1 MVKFLVTI
9 CLMLLLGVSP
19 VLAMPEIMTTDQIR
33 PGMQGYAETM
43 IQGNQKVDFNVEI
56 MGVVNNGNG
65 SSKQI
70 LAKAS
75 GALINDTNGVI
86 HGMSGSPVYV
96 NGKLI
101 GAVARSVGQ
110 DVLPYKF
117 YITPIEEMLKI
128 WQLPDPLSTINKS
141 GVKSVNVP
149 TADEYK
155 EKQESFDE
163 DIDKEIEKY
172 KSKVLATPEGE
183 DREKGKAQTRLEE
196 ILRDFDGDK
205 TDTEKA
211 DLNEETSE
219 VKSSEKQSENT
230 SDKTSEK
237 INENKSEDKNADV
250 KESDIKN
257 EEEKAVENTDK
268 VEKDAETE
276 KSLEDGNKEENKSVE
291 TKKED
296 NAEIKEDSADKEVK
310 ETVEDKK
317 TEKTTDETEKDTVK
331 KDDKT
336 EKSSEDEDKIVEVK
350 KDDDEKVKEDN
361 TKDEVKED
369 KKEDKAKEEAEA
381 AENERFLKALARVNA
396 AGAEKKLNE
405 EISITQFIL
414 DSIAKQREINKSSY
428 SMPIDV
434 YVSGFTGNSFEVLK
448 QNLANDNMIPYQ
460 GVVFSSD
467 AIGSLNTDIRENASL
482 SAGDAIGVVMVYGDF
497 FAGGTGTVTM
507 VDGDKILAFGHPM
520 TYKGNVNYFL
530 TDADVIGT
538 AGGILNGVKVSSFGK
553 IIGRVNQDR
562 FSGISGILNVYPASV
577 PVRVFVKDK
586 NLGREE
592 EYVAKIAYDEDI
604 IPALASSIA
613 YASMERTA
621 DRSSYGT
628 AKVKFTIKTDELPEG
643 EFTRENMFYDAKD
656 VGQFAIGELTQ
667 AMYFLCTNME
677 KPSNIFDVKVDIEY
691 TSNRN
696 TASIVSAI
704 PSKDKVKP
712 GETITFKVMIKPYR
726 KETEIIEIPY
736 VIPKTQKKGTM
747 AFEVKGGGFV
757 QLAEVLQS
765 GLAINPQDAGQM
777 STVDRLNDLKN
788 LNKNNEIV
796 ITPTVDIKSE
806 QDQSKAIA
814 DAIKLSE
821 QISKMSKKEREE
833 LNKNRETKMET
844 KYVIDNYVQTSVEV
858 EE

>member
-219 VKSSEKQSENT
+219 VKGSEKQSENT

-250 KESDIKN
+250 KEGGIKN

-317 TEKTTDETEKDTVK
+317 TEKTTDEAEKDTVK
-331 KDDKT
+331 KDD
-336 EKSSEDEDKIVEVK
+336 
-350 KDDDEKVKEDN
+350 DEKV
-361 TKDEVKED
+361 
-369 KKEDKAKEEAEA
+369 KEDKAKEEAEA

-604 IPALASSIA
+604 IPALTSSIA

-796 ITPTVDIKSE
+796 ITPTVDIQSE

-814 DAIKLSE
+814 DAVKLSE

>member
-219 VKSSEKQSENT
+219 VKGSEKQSENT

-317 TEKTTDETEKDTVK
+317 TEKTTDEAEKDTVK
-331 KDDKT
+331 KDD
-336 EKSSEDEDKIVEVK
+336 
-350 KDDDEKVKEDN
+350 DEKV
-361 TKDEVKED
+361 
-369 KKEDKAKEEAEA
+369 KEDKAKEEAEA

-796 ITPTVDIKSE
+796 ITPTVDIQSE

-814 DAIKLSE
+814 DAVKLSE

>member
-149 TADEYK
+149 TVDEYE
-155 EKQESFDE
+155 EKQDSFDE

-183 DREKGKAQTRLEE
+183 DKEKGKAQTRLEE

-219 VKSSEKQSENT
+219 VKDSEMQSENT

-237 INENKSEDKNADV
+237 INENKSEDNNADV
-250 KESDIKN
+250 KEDSNKTK
-257 EEEKAVENTDK
+257 EEKAVENTDK
-268 VEKDAETE
+268 VEKDAE
-276 KSLEDGNKEENKSVE
+276 SKSVE
-291 TKKED
+291 TKKAD
-296 NAEIKEDSADKEVK
+296 DAEIKKDNANDEVK
-310 ETVEDKK
+310 EIVEDKDKK
-317 TEKTTDETEKDTVK
+317 TEKTADKVEKDTVN
-331 KDDKT
+331 KDDKV
-336 EKSSEDEDKIVEVK
+336 EKSSKNEGKEENKTTEIK
-350 KDDDEKVKEDN
+350 KDDEKVKEDN
-361 TKDEVKED
+361 AKDEVKED

-396 AGAEKKLNE
+396 AGVEKKLKE
-405 EISITQFIL
+405 EVSITQFIL

-428 SMPIDV
+428 SMPINV
-434 YVSGFTGNSFEVLK
+434 YVSGFAGNSFEVLK

-507 VDGDKILAFGHPM
+507 VNGNKILAFGHPM

-530 TDADVIGT
+530 TDADVVGA

-796 ITPTVDIKSE
+796 ITPTVDIQSE

>member
-9 CLMLLLGVSP
+9 CLILLLGVSP
-19 VLAMPEIMTTDQIR
+19 ALAMPEIMTTDQIR

-183 DREKGKAQTRLEE
+183 DKEKGKAQTRLEE

-219 VKSSEKQSENT
+219 VKDSEMQSENT

-237 INENKSEDKNADV
+237 INENKSEDNNADV
-250 KESDIKN
+250 KEDSNKTK
-257 EEEKAVENTDK
+257 EEKAVENTDK
-268 VEKDAETE
+268 VEKDAE
-276 KSLEDGNKEENKSVE
+276 NKSVE
-291 TKKED
+291 TKKAD
-296 NAEIKEDSADKEVK
+296 DAEIKKDNANDEVK
-310 ETVEDKK
+310 EIVEDKDKK
-317 TEKTTDETEKDTVK
+317 TEKTADKVEKDTVN
-331 KDDKT
+331 KDDKV
-336 EKSSEDEDKIVEVK
+336 EKSSKNEGKEENKTTETK
-350 KDDDEKVKEDN
+350 KDDEKVKEDSA
-361 TKDEVKED
+361 KDEVKED
-369 KKEDKAKEEAEA
+369 KKKDKAKEEAEA
-381 AENERFLKALARVNA
+381 AENERFLKALARANA

-405 EISITQFIL
+405 EVSITQFIL

-428 SMPIDV
+428 SMPINV
-434 YVSGFTGNSFEVLK
+434 YVSGFAGNSFEVLK

-467 AIGSLNTDIRENASL
+467 TIGGSDTDIRENASL
-482 SAGDAIGVVMVYGDF
+482 SAGDAVGVVMVYGDF

-507 VDGDKILAFGHPM
+507 VNGNKILAFGHPM

-530 TDADVIGT
+530 TDADVVGA

-562 FSGISGILNVYPASV
+562 FSGISGILNEYPASV

-592 EYVAKIAYDEDI
+592 EYAAKIAYDEDI
-604 IPALASSIA
+604 IPALTSSIA

-691 TSNRN
+691 TLNRN

-796 ITPTVDIKSE
+796 ITPTVDIQSE

>member
-43 IQGNQKVDFNVEI
+43 IQGNKKVDFNVEI

-75 GALINDTNGVI
+75 GALIDDTNGVI

-149 TADEYK
+149 TVDEYE
-155 EKQESFDE
+155 EKQDSFDE

-183 DREKGKAQTRLEE
+183 DKEKGKAQTRLEE
-196 ILRDFDGDK
+196 ILRDFDSDK
-205 TDTEKA
+205 TDTEKV

-219 VKSSEKQSENT
+219 VKDSEMQSENT

-237 INENKSEDKNADV
+237 INEDKSEDNNADV
-250 KESDIKN
+250 KEDSNKTK
-257 EEEKAVENTDK
+257 EEKAVENTDK
-268 VEKDAETE
+268 VEKDAE
-276 KSLEDGNKEENKSVE
+276 NKSVE
-291 TKKED
+291 TKKAD
-296 NAEIKEDSADKEVK
+296 DAEIKKDNANDEVK
-310 ETVEDKK
+310 EIVEDKDKK
-317 TEKTTDETEKDTVK
+317 TEKTADKVEKDTVN
-331 KDDKT
+331 KDDKV
-336 EKSSEDEDKIVEVK
+336 EKSSKNEGKEENKTTETK
-350 KDDDEKVKEDN
+350 KDDEKVKEDSA
-361 TKDEVKED
+361 KDEVKED
-369 KKEDKAKEEAEA
+369 KKKDKAKEEAEA
-381 AENERFLKALARVNA
+381 AENERFLKALARANA
-396 AGAEKKLNE
+396 AGAEKKLKE
-405 EISITQFIL
+405 EVSITQFIL

-428 SMPIDV
+428 SMPINV

-796 ITPTVDIKSE
+796 ITPTVDIQSE

-814 DAIKLSE
+814 DAVKLSE

>member
-1 MVKFLVTI
+1 MIKFLVTI
-9 CLMLLLGVSP
+9 CLILLLGVSP
-19 VLAMPEIMTTDQIR
+19 ALAMPEIMTTDQIR

-75 GALINDTNGVI
+75 GALIDDTNGVI

-219 VKSSEKQSENT
+219 VKGSEKQSENT

-250 KESDIKN
+250 KEGDIKN

-317 TEKTTDETEKDTVK
+317 TEK
-331 KDDKT
+331 
-336 EKSSEDEDKIVEVK
+336 
-350 KDDDEKVKEDN
+350 
-361 TKDEVKED
+361 
-369 KKEDKAKEEAEA
+369 
-381 AENERFLKALARVNA
+381 
-396 AGAEKKLNE
+396 
-405 EISITQFIL
+405 
-414 DSIAKQREINKSSY
+414 
-428 SMPIDV
+428 
-434 YVSGFTGNSFEVLK
+434 
-448 QNLANDNMIPYQ
+448 
-460 GVVFSSD
+460 
-467 AIGSLNTDIRENASL
+467 
-482 SAGDAIGVVMVYGDF
+482 
-497 FAGGTGTVTM
+497 
-507 VDGDKILAFGHPM
+507 H
-520 TYKGNVNYFL
+520 
-530 TDADVIGT
+530 
-538 AGGILNGVKVSSFGK
+538 
-553 IIGRVNQDR
+553 
-562 FSGISGILNVYPASV
+562 
-577 PVRVFVKDK
+577 
-586 NLGREE
+586 
-592 EYVAKIAYDEDI
+592 
-604 IPALASSIA
+604 
-613 YASMERTA
+613 
-621 DRSSYGT
+621 
-628 AKVKFTIKTDELPEG
+628 
-643 EFTRENMFYDAKD
+643 
-656 VGQFAIGELTQ
+656 
-667 AMYFLCTNME
+667 
-677 KPSNIFDVKVDIEY
+677 
-691 TSNRN
+691 NR
-696 TASIVSAI
+696 
-704 PSKDKVKP
+704 
-712 GETITFKVMIKPYR
+712 
-726 KETEIIEIPY
+726 
-736 VIPKTQKKGTM
+736 
-747 AFEVKGGGFV
+747 
-757 QLAEVLQS
+757 
-765 GLAINPQDAGQM
+765 
-777 STVDRLNDLKN
+777 
-788 LNKNNEIV
+788 
-796 ITPTVDIKSE
+796 
-806 QDQSKAIA
+806 
-814 DAIKLSE
+814 
-821 QISKMSKKEREE
+821 
-833 LNKNRETKMET
+833 
-844 KYVIDNYVQTSVEV
+844 
-858 EE
+858 

>member
-19 VLAMPEIMTTDQIR
+19 ALAMPEIMTTDQIR

-75 GALINDTNGVI
+75 GALIDDTNGVI

-128 WQLPDPLSTINKS
+128 WQLPDPLATINKS

-149 TADEYK
+149 TVDEYE
-155 EKQESFDE
+155 EKQDSFDE
-163 DIDKEIEKY
+163 DIDKEVEKY

-183 DREKGKAQTRLEE
+183 DKEKGKAQTRLEE

-219 VKSSEKQSENT
+219 VKDSEMQSENT
-230 SDKTSEK
+230 LDKTSEK
-237 INENKSEDKNADV
+237 INENKSEDNNADV
-250 KESDIKN
+250 KEDSIKTK
-257 EEEKAVENTDK
+257 EEKAVESTDK
-268 VEKDAETE
+268 VEKDAE
-276 KSLEDGNKEENKSVE
+276 SKSVE
-291 TKKED
+291 TKKAD
-296 NAEIKEDSADKEVK
+296 DAEIKEDNANDEVK
-310 ETVEDKK
+310 EIVEDKDKK
-317 TEKTTDETEKDTVK
+317 TEKTADKVEKDTVN
-331 KDDKT
+331 KDDKV
-336 EKSSEDEDKIVEVK
+336 EKSSKNEGKEENKTTETK
-350 KDDDEKVKEDN
+350 KDDEKVKEDSA
-361 TKDEVKED
+361 KDEVKED
-369 KKEDKAKEEAEA
+369 KKKDKAKEEAEA
-381 AENERFLKALARVNA
+381 AENERFLKALARANA
-396 AGAEKKLNE
+396 AGAEKKLKE
-405 EISITQFIL
+405 EVSITQFIL

-428 SMPIDV
+428 SMPINV

-467 AIGSLNTDIRENASL
+467 TIGGSDTDIRENASL
-482 SAGDAIGVVMVYGDF
+482 SAGDAVGVVMVYGDF

-507 VDGDKILAFGHPM
+507 VNGDKILAFGHPM

-530 TDADVIGT
+530 TDADVVGA

-562 FSGISGILNVYPASV
+562 FSGISGILNEYPASV

-592 EYVAKIAYDEDI
+592 EYAAKIAYDEDI

-796 ITPTVDIKSE
+796 ITPTVDIQSE

-814 DAIKLSE
+814 DAVKLSE

>member
-19 VLAMPEIMTTDQIR
+19 VLAMPEIITTDQIR

-219 VKSSEKQSENT
+219 VKGSEKQSENT

-250 KESDIKN
+250 KEGGIKN

-317 TEKTTDETEKDTVK
+317 TEKTTDEAEKDTVK
-331 KDDKT
+331 KDD
-336 EKSSEDEDKIVEVK
+336 
-350 KDDDEKVKEDN
+350 DEKV
-361 TKDEVKED
+361 
-369 KKEDKAKEEAEA
+369 KEDKAKEEAEA

-562 FSGISGILNVYPASV
+562 FSGISGILNIYPASV

-796 ITPTVDIKSE
+796 ITPTVDIQNE

-814 DAIKLSE
+814 DAVKLSE

>member
-9 CLMLLLGVSP
+9 CLILLLGVSP
-19 VLAMPEIMTTDQIR
+19 ALAMPEIMTTDQIR

-75 GALINDTNGVI
+75 GALIDDTNGVI

-96 NGKLI
+96 DGKLI

-149 TADEYK
+149 TVDEYE
-155 EKQESFDE
+155 EKQDSFDE

-172 KSKVLATPEGE
+172 KSKVLAIPEGE
-183 DREKGKAQTRLEE
+183 DKEKGKAQTRLEE

-219 VKSSEKQSENT
+219 VKDSEMQSENT

-237 INENKSEDKNADV
+237 INENKSEDNNADV
-250 KESDIKN
+250 KEDSNKTK
-257 EEEKAVENTDK
+257 EEKAVENTDK
-268 VEKDAETE
+268 VEKDAE
-276 KSLEDGNKEENKSVE
+276 NKSVE
-291 TKKED
+291 TKKAD
-296 NAEIKEDSADKEVK
+296 DAEIKKDNANDEVK
-310 ETVEDKK
+310 EIVEDKDKK
-317 TEKTTDETEKDTVK
+317 TEKTADKVEKDTVN
-331 KDDKT
+331 KDDKV
-336 EKSSEDEDKIVEVK
+336 EKSSKNEGKEENKTTETK
-350 KDDDEKVKEDN
+350 KDDEKVKEDSA
-361 TKDEVKED
+361 KDEVKED
-369 KKEDKAKEEAEA
+369 KKKDKAKEKAEA
-381 AENERFLKALARVNA
+381 AENERFLKALARANA
-396 AGAEKKLNE
+396 AGAEKKLKE
-405 EISITQFIL
+405 EVSITQFIL

-428 SMPIDV
+428 SMPINV
-434 YVSGFTGNSFEVLK
+434 YVSGFAGNSFEVLK

-467 AIGSLNTDIRENASL
+467 TIGGSDTDIRENASL
-482 SAGDAIGVVMVYGDF
+482 SAGDAVGVVMVYGDF

-507 VDGDKILAFGHPM
+507 VNGNKILAFGHPM

-530 TDADVIGT
+530 TDADVVGA

-562 FSGISGILNVYPASV
+562 FSGISGILNEYPASV

-592 EYVAKIAYDEDI
+592 EYAAKIAYDEDI

-656 VGQFAIGELTQ
+656 IGQFAIGELTQ

-796 ITPTVDIKSE
+796 ITPTVDIQSE

>member
-19 VLAMPEIMTTDQIR
+19 ALAMPEIMTTDQIR

-75 GALINDTNGVI
+75 GALIDDTNGVI

-128 WQLPDPLSTINKS
+128 WQLPDPLATINKS

-149 TADEYK
+149 TVDEYE
-155 EKQESFDE
+155 EKQKSFDE

-172 KSKVLATPEGE
+172 KSKVLTTPEGE

-219 VKSSEKQSENT
+219 VKDSETESKNT
-230 SDKTSEK
+230 SDKISEE

-250 KESDIKN
+250 KEGSIKN

-276 KSLEDGNKEENKSVE
+276 KSLKDGNEKERKSVE
-291 TKKED
+291 TKKDD

-310 ETVEDKK
+310 EIVEDKK
-317 TEKTTDETEKDTVK
+317 TEKTADEAEKDTAK
-331 KDDKT
+331 KDGKT
-336 EKSSEDEDKIVEVK
+336 EKSSKDEDKKAKENSI
-350 KDDDEKVKEDN
+350 KED
-361 TKDEVKED
+361 E
-369 KKEDKAKEEAEA
+369 KEDKAKKEAEA
-381 AENERFLKALARVNA
+381 AENERFLKALARANA
-396 AGAEKKLNE
+396 VGAEKKLKE
-405 EISITQFIL
+405 EVSITQFIL
-414 DSIAKQREINKSSY
+414 DSIAKQREMNKSSY

-467 AIGSLNTDIRENASL
+467 AIGSSNTDIRENASL
-482 SAGDAIGVVMVYGDF
+482 SAGDAVGVVMAYGDF
-497 FAGGTGTVTM
+497 FAGGTGTVTA
-507 VDGDKILAFGHPM
+507 VEGNKVLAFGHPM

-530 TDADVIGT
+530 TDADVIGA

-562 FSGISGILNVYPASV
+562 FSGVSGILNVYPASV

-592 EYVAKIAYDEDI
+592 EYAAKIAYDEDI

-712 GETITFKVMIKPYR
+712 GEAITFKVMIKPYR
-726 KETEIIEIPY
+726 KETETIEIPY

-765 GLAINPQDAGQM
+765 GLVINPQDAGQM

-796 ITPTVDIKSE
+796 ITPTVDIQSE
-806 QDQSKAIA
+806 KDQSKAIA
-814 DAIKLSE
+814 DAVKLSE

-833 LNKNRETKMET
+833 LNKNRETKVET

-858 EE
+858 ED

>member
-219 VKSSEKQSENT
+219 VKDSEMQSENT

-237 INENKSEDKNADV
+237 INENKSEDNNADV
-250 KESDIKN
+250 KEDSNKTK
-257 EEEKAVENTDK
+257 EEKAVENTDK
-268 VEKDAETE
+268 VEKDAE
-276 KSLEDGNKEENKSVE
+276 NKSVE
-291 TKKED
+291 TKKAD
-296 NAEIKEDSADKEVK
+296 DAEIKKDNANDEVK
-310 ETVEDKK
+310 EIVEDKDKK
-317 TEKTTDETEKDTVK
+317 TEKTADKVEKDTVN
-331 KDDKT
+331 KDDKV
-336 EKSSEDEDKIVEVK
+336 EKSSKNEGKEENKTTETK
-350 KDDDEKVKEDN
+350 KDDEKVKEDSA
-361 TKDEVKED
+361 KDEVKED
-369 KKEDKAKEEAEA
+369 KKKDKAKEEAEA
-381 AENERFLKALARVNA
+381 AENERFLKALARANA
-396 AGAEKKLNE
+396 AGAEKKLKE
-405 EISITQFIL
+405 EVSITQFIL

-434 YVSGFTGNSFEVLK
+434 YVSGFAGNSFEVLK

-592 EYVAKIAYDEDI
+592 EYAAKIAYDEDI

-796 ITPTVDIKSE
+796 ITPTVDIQSE